1 MSDITISI
9 DGLLAKTPDLLKPV
23 VQKYGPGLVAMTADE
38 FCAWMDLMINGDDAA
53 AWQALLAKMP
63 NAALLEAW
71 NTKAAEWAAAN
82 EKNAARAALQ
92 KEATLAVL
100 KVLLGAALA
109 MVGL

>member
-1 MSDITISI
+1 MTAQEFCDWLDLMLSGDT
-9 DGLLAKTPDLLKPV
+9 GAAWAALLK
-23 VQKYGPGLVAMTADE
+23 
-38 FCAWMDLMINGDDAA
+38 
-53 AWQALLAKMP
+53 KMP

-71 NTKAAEWAAAN
+71 NTKAAEWDAAN
-82 EKNAARAALQ
+82 ERNAARVALQ